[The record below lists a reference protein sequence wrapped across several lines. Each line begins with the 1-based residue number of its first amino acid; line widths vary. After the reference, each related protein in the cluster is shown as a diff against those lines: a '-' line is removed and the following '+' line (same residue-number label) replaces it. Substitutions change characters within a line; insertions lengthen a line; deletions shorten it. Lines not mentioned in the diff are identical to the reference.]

1 MIFKLIREAQ
11 AKRHGRKDPCS
22 SRSEVGAGDSEWQ
35 DEAGE
40 VDVME
45 IWPPRSLEFMVGASN
60 HRLPS

>member
-1 MIFKLIREAQ
+1 M
-11 AKRHGRKDPCS
+11 
-22 SRSEVGAGDSEWQ
+22 GAGDSEWQ